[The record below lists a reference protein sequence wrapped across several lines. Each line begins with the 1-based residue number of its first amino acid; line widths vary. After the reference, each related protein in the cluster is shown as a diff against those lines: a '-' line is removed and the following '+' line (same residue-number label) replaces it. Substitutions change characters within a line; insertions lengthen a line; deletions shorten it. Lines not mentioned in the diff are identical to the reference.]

1 MDTVT
6 IVESLKIRK
15 SSLFRY
21 FKQQFYDYC
30 ISDILI
36 FWRVYFV
43 RYHVFF
49 LSEMRILGVV
59 KRMGGGLNISQN
71 SAKRDFDE
79 FFNYLKRAIKSSKNE
94 QLPKGK

>member
-1 MDTVT
+1 M
-6 IVESLKIRK
+6 
-15 SSLFRY
+15 
-21 FKQQFYDYC
+21 
-30 ISDILI
+30 
-36 FWRVYFV
+36 YFV

-71 SAKRDFDE
+71 SAKRDFAE
-79 FFNYLKRAIKSSKNE
+79 FVNYLKRAIKSSKNE